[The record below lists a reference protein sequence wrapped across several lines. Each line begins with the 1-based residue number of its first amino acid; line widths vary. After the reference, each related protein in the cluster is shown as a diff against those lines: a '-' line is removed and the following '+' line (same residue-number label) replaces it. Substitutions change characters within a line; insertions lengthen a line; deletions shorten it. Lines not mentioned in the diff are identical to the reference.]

1 MGLIPGVA
9 QATGPATPGVSAPPP
24 EGAPDAA
31 PDADADEA
39 GAAESGTFRTPGEKT
54 VRTALPSGNAKGGSA
69 QASADASN
77 LELYM
82 WGDAR
87 TARSVSV
94 GVNLYQGAPVPHEVT
109 IAWGDGTTHT
119 TTVTGGQIIYDV
131 RHTFPRPG
139 EYTIT
144 VTAKDTVNNVQ
155 AVNHLPFTTPGSFFA
170 PHAPTRLLDTR
181 AGIGSAKGKV
191 GAYTPVRLKIAGNAQ
206 VPAGATAVVLN
217 VTATNPTA
225 GGHVSVYPSGR
236 DRPKT
241 SNVNYTA
248 GQTVPN
254 QVIVPV
260 GKDGYIELYNG
271 GWNAVDLIADVTG
284 YFDRAA
290 PDGYTSLNPVRFV
303 DTREGLG
310 TARGQVAGQGA
321 FGVQITGRNGIPAG
335 ATAVALNVTVT
346 NPKQAGHLTVYP
358 SGQAAPST
366 SSLNFTPG
374 QTVANSVIVPVGPDG
389 KINVRNGAWAGT
401 DVIVDVVGYYG
412 AGSKAAFATWR
423 LGQPAEGGPFRHID
437 TRGLPPNSWPCLAG
451 GYYALHLN
459 SGNRYDL
466 PIEAHVTNLTVTTTT
481 GAGHLSVAP
490 DPNSAHAY
498 QHGYAVKPPRPTT
511 SALNWTAGKDVSNL
525 VQAKPGPHGVI
536 DMWNQSS
543 REVHYIVDW
552 FGEYD
557 AY

>member
-1 MGLIPGVA
+1 MA
-9 QATGPATPGVSAPPP
+9 QATGPAAPGVSTPPP
-24 EGAPDAA
+24 EAA
-31 PDADADEA
+31 PDGAA
-39 GAAESGTFRTPGEKT
+39 AAESGTFRSPGGNT
-54 VRTALPSGNAKGGSA
+54 VRTVVPSGTAKGGSA

-77 LELYM
+77 LELYIQ
-82 WGDAR
+82 GDAR
-87 TARSVSV
+87 TARSISFR
-94 GVNLYQGAPVPHEVT
+94 VNLYQGARVAHEVV

-119 TTVTGGQIIYDV
+119 ATVTGGEILYDV
-131 RHTFPRPG
+131 RHTYPRPG
-139 EYTIT
+139 EYTVT
-144 VTAKDTVNNVQ
+144 VTATDTVNGVQ
-155 AVNHLPFTTPGSFFA
+155 AVNRLPFTTPGSFFA

-181 AGIGSAKGKV
+181 AGIGVSRAKV

-206 VPAGATAVVLN
+206 VPAGVTAVVLN
-217 VTATNPTA
+217 VTATNATA

-236 DRPKT
+236 ERPKT

-290 PDGYTSLNPVRFV
+290 ADGYTSVNPVRFV

-310 TARGQVAGQGA
+310 AARGQIAGQGTV
-321 FGVQITGRNGIPAG
+321 GVQITGRSGIPAG

-346 NPKQAGHLTVYP
+346 DPKQAGHLTVFP

-374 QTVANSVIVPVGPDG
+374 QTVANSVIVPVGADG

-401 DVIVDVVGYYG
+401 DVIIDVVGYYG

-423 LGQPAEGGPFRHID
+423 LGLPPEGGPFRHID
-437 TRGLPPNSWPCLAG
+437 TRGLPPNNWPCLAG

-481 GAGHLSVAP
+481 GPGHLSVAP

-498 QHGYAVKPPRPTT
+498 QYGYAVKPPRPTT

-525 VQAKPGPHGVI
+525 VQAKTGPHGVI
-536 DMWNQSS
+536 DLWNQSS